1 MVQDIQE
8 EDSASGAT
16 EGVRHVKV
24 EPWFTSTFGLESLP
38 NPELL
43 GPSIDSIMAGSGVPL
58 WRTDTCSGVAS
69 ELTLLGEAAHDR
81 SKPLPGEERLVLTD
95 AVDEPDLCP
104 CTSMC
109 AAVFVSEA
117 VSG

>member
-1 MVQDIQE
+1 MVHDIQE
-8 EDSASGAT
+8 EASASGAT

-43 GPSIDSIMAGSGVPL
+43 TPSIDSTMAGSGVPL
-58 WRTDTCSGVAS
+58 WRTDACSGLAS

-81 SKPLPGEERLVLTD
+81 SKPLPGEEQLVLTD
-95 AVDEPDLCP
+95 AVDEPGSCP
-104 CTSMC
+104 YIPMC
-109 AAVFVSEA
+109 VAVFVSEA
-117 VSG
+117 ASG